1 MEIVLKKI
9 KQVNTRDVLYDVK
22 LKKFCVYPKNVDLKT
37 FDITYIKKN
46 CLNYILEVIFLQQA
60 QR

>member
-46 CLNYILEVIFLQQA
+46 CLKLWNKHQKN
-60 QR
+60 